1 MTLSNKVVLVSG
13 ANRGIGAA
21 IVKELLKVGVAK
33 IYATARDPKAL
44 PLFEDPRVVPLE
56 MDITSDPSV
65 NGAAAAAQDVDVLVN
80 NAGTLAFGDFLGSNW
95 ETFEDDMRT
104 NYFGTLRVLRAF
116 TPQFV
121 TRKSG
126 TIANMCSVVGLS
138 AVPLMAGYSASKAAL
153 HSLTQSLRG
162 TLEKDNVTVV
172 GIYPGPI
179 ETALAK
185 EVPYPDKATPEYA
198 AVNIV
203 KGIAEGHSYIFPDP
217 LAQQVEQLWSSDN
230 RKLEHVS
237 LHLGT

>member
-21 IVKELLKVGVAK
+21 IVRELLKVDVAK

-44 PLFEDPRVVPLE
+44 PSFGDSRVVPLQL
-56 MDITSDPSV
+56 DITSDVSV
-65 NGAAAAAQDVDVLVN
+65 NEAAAAMQDVEVLVN
-80 NAGTLAFGDFLGSNW
+80 NAGTLAFGNYLGNNW
-95 ETFEDDMRT
+95 EAFEDDMRT
-104 NYFGTLRVLRAF
+104 NYFGTLRVLRSF

-121 TRKSG
+121 ARKSG
-126 TIANMCSVVGLS
+126 TIANICSVVGLS

-162 TLEKDNVTVV
+162 TLEKDNVTVI

-179 ETALAK
+179 ETVLAK
-185 EVPYPDKATPEYA
+185 DVPYPDKATPEYA

-203 KGIAEGHSYIFPDP
+203 KGIAEGHPYIFPDP

-230 RKLEHVS
+230 RKLEYVS
-237 LHLGT
+237 LHLGA

>member
-21 IVKELLKVGVAK
+21 IVKELLKLDVAK
-33 IYATARDPKAL
+33 IYATARDPKTL
-44 PLFEDPRVVPLE
+44 PSFGDSRVVPLQ
-56 MDITSDPSV
+56 MDITSEV
-65 NGAAAAAQDVDVLVN
+65 FVGAAAATAQDVDVLVN
-80 NAGTLAFGDFLGSNW
+80 NAGRLAFGSYLDSSW

-121 TRKSG
+121 ARQSG
-126 TIANMCSVVGLS
+126 TIANICSVVGLS

-162 TLEKDNVTVV
+162 TLEKDNVTVI

-179 ETALAK
+179 ETVLAE

-203 KGIAEGHSYIFPDP
+203 KGIAEGHPYIFPDP
-217 LAQQVEQLWSSDN
+217 LAQQVEQLWSTDN

-237 LHLGT
+237 LHLGA